1 MTQEGKVAE
10 DLAHMPNRK
19 PAASHILMSSW
30 TVILCSLQF
39 HYKVKKT
46 FTGILE

>member
-19 PAASHILMSSW
+19 PAASHILMSM
-30 TVILCSLQF
+30 F
-39 HYKVKKT
+39 HERK
-46 FTGILE
+46 IIQ

>member
-19 PAASHILMSSW
+19 PAASHILMS
-30 TVILCSLQF
+30 TLF
-39 HYKVKKT
+39 HERKM
-46 FTGILE
+46 IQ